1 MIGKVYKLSSDTCDK
16 VYIGSTHSKYPS
28 VRMAHH
34 RQNHRRGWRDYHGL
48 FDKGD
53 PKLEIL
59 EEIQLDS
66 HDEIYKL
73 RKLEREWVEKYDNC
87 MNLRISYLSPEEK
100 KEMRDKSINKYH
112 KSPLGKL
119 ATRKSQL
126 NTKIKKWNQNP
137 NAYQKEIK
145 QAQEEIQKI
154 CDAQNDLRA
163 ELSTFSYASMG
174 A

>member
-1 MIGKVYKLSSDTCDK
+1 MIGKVYKLSSDTCDQ
-16 VYIGSTHSKYPS
+16 VYIGSTHSKYTS
-28 VRMAHH
+28 VRLAHH

-48 FDKGD
+48 FENGD

-73 RKLEREWVEKYDNC
+73 RRLEREWAEKYDNC

-100 KEMRDKSINKYH
+100 KEMRDKSISKYH

-119 ATRKSQL
+119 AMRKSQL
-126 NTKIKKWNQNP
+126 NTKIKKWEKNP
-137 NAYQKEIK
+137 NAYQKEIR
-145 QAQEEIQKI
+145 QAKEEIREI
-154 CDAQNDLRA
+154 CDAQDSLRE
-163 ELSTFSYASMG
+163 ELSTASYANMAS
-174 A
+174 

>member
-1 MIGKVYKLSSDTCDK
+1 MIGRVYKLSSDTSDQ
-16 VYIGSTHSKYPS
+16 VYIGSTHSKYIS
-28 VRMAHH
+28 VRLAHH
-34 RQNHRRGWRDYHGL
+34 RQNHRRGWRDYRGL
-48 FDKGD
+48 FENGD

-73 RKLEREWVEKYDNC
+73 RKLEREWAEKYDNC

-100 KEMRDKSINKYH
+100 KEMRDKSINRYH

-119 ATRKSQL
+119 ATKKSQL
-126 NTKIKKWNQNP
+126 NTKIKKWNKNP
-137 NAYQKEIK
+137 NAYQKEIR
-145 QAQEEIQKI
+145 QAQEEIQEI
-154 CDAQNDLRA
+154 CDAQDSLRA
-163 ELSTFSYASMG
+163 ELSTFSYVSME